1 MYIKHTLI
9 FLASSVIDLQTVI
22 TSRCSEGQ
30 IANDIRSGPSKIG
43 VYALIFLVVRGG
55 CVFSNRSDVPE
66 ISFNRLIGHAEGT
79 AASEVN
85 YEFSNCY

>member
-66 ISFNRLIGHAEGT
+66 ISFESALIGHADGT
-79 AASEVN
+79 AASEVKQ
-85 YEFSNCY
+85 